1 MVWQKG
7 QSGNPAGPL
16 TAKEQALKRRLHQLT
31 FKAVDALEEALEV
44 GTMGERITAAKEIL
58 DRAIGKARQQTVID
72 VQHSAS
78 PHLSALVTL
87 AASTALR
94 VSHVPQNKPE
104 PLMIA
109 GSHTIVHESST
120 PGEPVNARLDATDPR
135 SLVDEHATDDAT
147 EHDHATDDAT
157 EHGASQAGNP
167 PGTRDHPEGRIL

>member
-87 AASTALR
+87 ATLTAAR
-94 VSHVPQNKPE
+94 VQSVPVIDGQ
-104 PLMIA
+104 LIDIA
-109 GSHTIVHESST
+109 GHNTIVHHSETVDMDVDIEQSS
-120 PGEPVNARLDATDPR
+120 
-135 SLVDEHATDDAT
+135 DE
-147 EHDHATDDAT
+147 
-157 EHGASQAGNP
+157 
-167 PGTRDHPEGRIL
+167 